1 MRRWWPIAFLIYSGC
16 GPFRFTSPVPSN
28 YRLVADTTGVIIR
41 VFNYQVADVTMYL
54 DTQQDRMRI
63 GVVAP
68 GHQALFVLP
77 SAEVTTLRA
86 FTLTA
91 ESVDPQV
98 KPYRTGLI
106 SRNPAKITMVYLE
119 VGQPRDTVPA
129 TDKMVT

>member
-1 MRRWWPIAFLIYSGC
+1 MVALLASGC
-16 GPFRFTSPVPSN
+16 GAN
-28 YRLVADTTGVIIR
+28 RLEGPAPASHRLGVDTTGVIIR

-119 VGQPRDTVPA
+119 VGQPRDTVSA